1 MGWTVP
7 EYSHAEVDAA
17 GRDLVDMW
25 FRPVVQE
32 KELDRLGEAW
42 GILNNWR
49 SAHSFPLNTFQ
60 TTLRTKARKAFP
72 NVIVAQRIKRAVTI
86 VHKLERLPRLSL
98 SKLQDVGGCRA
109 IVGSSTH
116 VYKIRDAYLDSQLR
130 HELKHEKDYIAEPKE
145 SGYRGIHLVYR
156 YFSDRAVVYNG
167 LQIELQ
173 LRSRYQHAWATAV
186 ETAGTFL
193 ERSLKSS
200 QGPADWLEFFRYVSS
215 SFAIAEGQP
224 TVPGTPKGK
233 GELKRWIADRAK
245 ALEVVKKLKAFGAAV
260 EQLTAGEYGDAHYF
274 LLELRPDRNTVAVT
288 PFSGGQLKE
297 ANAAYT
303 ELEQRIANE
312 SIAGVQAVLVSV
324 DKLESLRK
332 AYPNY
337 FLDTGVFLEYLKQVV
352 G

>member
-7 EYSHAEVDAA
+7 EYSRPMVDAA
-17 GRDLVDMW
+17 GRDLVNMW
-25 FRPVVQE
+25 SRPLADPAEV
-32 KELDRLGEAW
+32 DRFMEAW

-60 TTLRTKARKAFP
+60 TTLRTKARKVFP

-109 IVGSSTH
+109 IVGSSSH
-116 VYKIRDAYLDSQLR
+116 VHKIRKAYLDSQLR

-156 YFSDRAVVYNG
+156 YISDRSEDYNG

-200 QGPADWLEFFRYVSS
+200 RHPQRQRRTINWPRHAVTSRKAVNQRPDLSSASRTRRGPAFSHVRQPPAPNSQRERHHAISVSKPRDRLQRHV
-215 SFAIAEGQP
+215 AP
-224 TVPGTPKGK
+224 
-233 GELKRWIADRAK
+233 RWCRSCSDS
-245 ALEVVKKLKAFGAAV
+245 
-260 EQLTAGEYGDAHYF
+260 TAG
-274 LLELRPDRNTVAVT
+274 
-288 PFSGGQLKE
+288 
-297 ANAAYT
+297 
-303 ELEQRIANE
+303 
-312 SIAGVQAVLVSV
+312 
-324 DKLESLRK
+324 
-332 AYPNY
+332 
-337 FLDTGVFLEYLKQVV
+337 
-352 G
+352 

>member
-7 EYSHAEVDAA
+7 EYSRPMVDAA
-17 GRDLVDMW
+17 GRDLVNMW
-25 FRPVVQE
+25 SRPLADPAEV
-32 KELDRLGEAW
+32 DRFMEAW

-60 TTLRTKARKAFP
+60 TTLRTKARKVFP

-109 IVGSSTH
+109 IVGSSSH
-116 VYKIRDAYLDSQLR
+116 VHKIRKAYLDSQLR

-156 YFSDRAVVYNG
+156 YISDRSEDYNG

-215 SFAIAEGQP
+215 AFALAEGQP

-233 GELKRWIADRAK
+233 GELKRWVAERAK
-245 ALEVVKKLKAFGAAV
+245 ALDVTRKLKAFGAAV
-260 EQLTAGEYGDAHYF
+260 QQLTGVEYGDAHYF
-274 LLELRPDRNTVAVT
+274 LLELRPDKNTVAVT
-288 PFSGGQLKE
+288 PFSAHQLKE

-303 ELEQRIANE
+303 ELEQRIASE

-337 FLDTGVFLEYLKQVV
+337 FLDTGVFLEYLKQVI